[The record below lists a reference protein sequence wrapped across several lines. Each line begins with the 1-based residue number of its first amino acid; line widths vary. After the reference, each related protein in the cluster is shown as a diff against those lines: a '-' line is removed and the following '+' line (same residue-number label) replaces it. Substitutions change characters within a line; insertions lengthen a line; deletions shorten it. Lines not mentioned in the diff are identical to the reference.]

1 MNYTTL
7 FFDLDDT
14 LYPPENG
21 LWPAIG
27 RLMDQYMLERM
38 SLSVEEVPIL
48 RRKYYEEYGTTLRG
62 LQLHHQIDS
71 EDFLEYV
78 HDLPVEA
85 IVQPDPILHRLL
97 KEIPQPKYI
106 FTNANEEHAQ
116 RVLVALGVERCF
128 TDVIDVRDMDF
139 NCKPNVAAYQTALE
153 IAGENDPRRC
163 IYIDDSPRNLAPAF
177 EMGFFTILIGSNE
190 AHTVAHR
197 WLPRLHDLPAVLPEL
212 WGKGNSNGS

>member
-1 MNYTTL
+1 MNFTTI

-14 LYPPENG
+14 LYPPEIG

-38 SLSVEEVPIL
+38 SLSAEEVSVL
-48 RRKYYEEYGTTLRG
+48 RHKYYKEYGTTLRG
-62 LQLHHQIDS
+62 LQIHHQIDA

-78 HDLPVEA
+78 HNLPIEA
-85 IVQPDPILHRLL
+85 IVQPDPILYRLL
-97 KEIPQPKYI
+97 QEIHLPKYI

-116 RVLVALGVERCF
+116 RVLIALGVDRCF
-128 TDVIDVRDMDF
+128 TDIIDVRDMNF
-139 NCKPNVAAYQTALE
+139 NCKPNLAAYQTALD
-153 IAGENDPRRC
+153 IAGENDPTRC

-190 AHTVAHR
+190 LHPAAHR
-197 WLPRLHDLPAVLPEL
+197 SLPRLHKLPTVVPEL
-212 WGKGNSNGS
+212 WGTGNSDGS